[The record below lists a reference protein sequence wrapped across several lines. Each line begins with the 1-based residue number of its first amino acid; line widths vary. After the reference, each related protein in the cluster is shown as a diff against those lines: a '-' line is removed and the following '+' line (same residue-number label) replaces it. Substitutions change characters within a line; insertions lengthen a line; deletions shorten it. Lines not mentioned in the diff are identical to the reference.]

1 MGDIMNENI
10 DWKQLASLKR
20 RSQASTV
27 ILIESE
33 DPKRL
38 DELIEFVKSKEFASK
53 EFFNVE
59 AKRRIMVDPWEGIV
73 EWSSRHGEEGEWI
86 PVRQESEGSPFGA
99 LAIQDIGSSMR
110 AVDNIIKSQPSV
122 AIIKNVTNT
131 DLARAISLALQNWA
145 THPKV
150 LAQKSSVF
158 VVTPDGTLFDEQ
170 TRRFCVLIEPPF
182 STEEEREAMLN
193 EIAKTFNKKYADIIV
208 TASSGM
214 TLHDLETSAM
224 ESLFKNRAI
233 ELSAI
238 TKAKMDLMRKYG
250 FELTYP
256 KFGWEAV
263 GGYETL
269 KQYIR
274 DNVIKIIKDKTAR
287 SWGVSASRGIML
299 FGPGGTGKSLIA
311 KVMAKELELP
321 FIKVSSADLFAGIVG
336 ETERKVKQLQKI
348 AEANAPCIVFID
360 EIDQIGLRRDMV
372 MSTDSGVGRRAQNM
386 LMDWLGDDDRK
397 SIIVGA
403 TNLMEQLDVAFI
415 RAGRFDEKL
424 ALFPP
429 DPEAR
434 KEIINVHTH
443 VVRKIPLEENVA
455 GHMNDF
461 VDSTALWT
469 GAELELLCVAS
480 ARLARS
486 RNEKRVAVQDFRDA
500 MNEVTVNREKRES
513 EIKQFI
519 KTAQEF
525 ASNRRLLDQQL
536 KEYLAKEKATD
547 RLKALQEELK

>member
-1 MGDIMNENI
+1 ME
-10 DWKQLASLKR
+10 DWKSTSAIKR

-38 DELIEFVKSKEFASK
+38 DELVEFVKSKEFASK
-53 EFFNVE
+53 DYFNVE
-59 AKRRIMVDPWEGIV
+59 AKRRVMVDPWEGIV
-73 EWSSRHGEEGEWI
+73 EWNPRGEGEGGWV
-86 PVRQESEGSPFGA
+86 PLRVETEGSPFASA
-99 LAIQDIGSSMR
+99 LTDIGSSMR
-110 AVDNIIKSQPSV
+110 TVDNIIKSQPSV
-122 AIIKNVTNT
+122 AVIKNVTNT

-150 LAQKSSVF
+150 LAQKATVF
-158 VVTPDGTLFDEQ
+158 VVTPDATLFDEQ
-170 TRRFCVLIEPPF
+170 TRRFCVMIEPPF

-208 TASSGM
+208 TASGGM
-214 TLHDLETSAM
+214 TLHDLETATM
-224 ESLFKNRAI
+224 ESLYKNREI
-233 ELSAI
+233 QLSAI

-256 KFGWEAV
+256 RFGWEAV

-299 FGPGGTGKSLIA
+299 FGPGGTGKSLLA

-386 LMDWLGDDDRK
+386 LMDWLGDDERK

-403 TNLMEQLDVAFI
+403 TNLMEQLDPAFI

-429 DPEAR
+429 DSEAR
-434 KEIINVHTH
+434 EEIIHVHIKI
-443 VVRKIPLEENVA
+443 VRKIPLAAEVTPHIAELA
-455 GHMNDF
+455 SD
-461 VDSTALWT
+461 TALWT

-486 RNEKRVAVQDFRDA
+486 RDLKHVRLADFRDA
-500 MNEVTVNREKRES
+500 MNEVTVNIEKRQS

-519 KTAQEF
+519 KTAKEF

>member
-1 MGDIMNENI
+1 VLKLEN
-10 DWKQLASLKR
+10 WKTTSALKR

-27 ILIESE
+27 LLIESE
-33 DPKRL
+33 DPKRF

-53 EFFNVE
+53 DYFNVD
-59 AKRRIMVDPWEGIV
+59 AKRRIVADAWEGLS
-73 EWSSRHGEEGEWI
+73 EWNPHEGDKGEWM
-86 PVRQESEGSPFGA
+86 PLRVEAEGSIFGSSG
-99 LAIQDIGSSMR
+99 ITDIGSSMR
-110 AVDNIIKSQPSV
+110 TVDNIIKSQPSV

-158 VVTPDGTLFDEQ
+158 VVTPDATLFDEQ

-193 EIAKTFNKKYADIIV
+193 EIGKTFNKKYADIIV

-256 KFGWEAV
+256 RFGWEAV

-287 SWGVSASRGIML
+287 NWGVSASRGIML
-299 FGPGGTGKSLIA
+299 FGPGGTGKSLLA

-386 LMDWLGDDDRK
+386 LMDWLGDDERK

-403 TNLMEQLDVAFI
+403 TNLMEQLDPAFI

-429 DPEAR
+429 DSDAR
-434 KEIINVHTH
+434 EEIIHVHTK
-443 VVRKIPLEENVA
+443 VVRKIPLSSEVTPHIAEL
-455 GHMNDF
+455 
-461 VDSTALWT
+461 SEKTALWT

-486 RNEKRVAVQDFRDA
+486 RDLKHVRLEDFYDA
-500 MNEVTVNREKRES
+500 MNEVTVNREKRET

-519 KTAQEF
+519 KTAKEF

>member
-1 MGDIMNENI
+1 ME
-10 DWKQLASLKR
+10 DWKKAASIKR

-27 ILIESE
+27 ILFETE
-33 DPKRL
+33 DPKRV
-38 DELIEFVKSKEFASK
+38 DELVEFVKSERFASG
-53 EFFNVE
+53 EFFRGE
-59 AKRRIMVDPWEGIV
+59 HERRVLVDPWEGIT
-73 EWSSRHGEEGEWI
+73 EWKPRKDEEGDWV
-86 PVRQESEGSPFGA
+86 PLRVESEGSIFGPSVMS
-99 LAIQDIGSSMR
+99 DIGSSMR
-110 AVDNIIKSQPSV
+110 VVDNIIKKERTV
-122 AIIKNVTNT
+122 VVIKNVTNT

-145 THPKV
+145 THGV
-150 LAQKSSVF
+150 VRARKSTVF
-158 VVTPDGTLFDEQ
+158 VVTPDATLFDEQ
-170 TRRFCVLIEPPF
+170 TRRLCIIIEPPF
-182 STEEEREAMLN
+182 STEEEREDVLN
-193 EIAKTFNKKYADIIV
+193 IIAKTFDKKYADIIL

-214 TLHDLETSAM
+214 TLHDIETAAL
-224 ESLFKNRAI
+224 ESLFNTREI
-233 ELSAI
+233 QLSAI

-386 LMDWLGDDDRK
+386 LMDWLGDDERK

-403 TNLMEQLDVAFI
+403 TNLMEQLDPAFI

-429 DPEAR
+429 DSEAR
-434 KEIINVHTH
+434 EEIIKVHTK
-443 VVRKIPLEENVA
+443 VVRKIPLSAEVMPKLAELSA
-455 GHMNDF
+455 K
-461 VDSTALWT
+461 TALWT

-486 RNEKRVAVQDFRDA
+486 RDLKHVRLEDFYDA

-519 KTAQEF
+519 KTAKEF

-547 RLKALQEELK
+547 RLKALQEELQA

>member
-1 MGDIMNENI
+1 MNDF
-10 DWKQLASLKR
+10 DWKKAMSFKR

-27 ILIESE
+27 ILIETE
-33 DPKRL
+33 DPKRVE
-38 DELIEFVKSKEFASK
+38 ELLEFIKSSEFTSK
-53 EFFNVE
+53 EFFNTE
-59 AKRRIMVDPWEGIV
+59 PKRRIVADPFEGLS
-73 EWSSRHGEEGEWI
+73 EWNPREGDKGEWTPIRQEEGSI
-86 PVRQESEGSPFGA
+86 FSSAGMT
-99 LAIQDIGSSMR
+99 DIGSSMR
-110 AVDNIIKSQPSV
+110 TVDNIIKSQSSV

-131 DLARAISLALQNWA
+131 DLARAISLALQNWS

-158 VVTPDGTLFDEQ
+158 VATPDATLFDEQ

-256 KFGWEAV
+256 RFGWEAV

-269 KQYIR
+269 KAYIR

-287 SWGVSASRGIML
+287 NWGVSASRGIML

-336 ETERKVKQLQKI
+336 ETEKKVKQLQKI

-386 LMDWLGDDDRK
+386 LMDWLGDDERK

-403 TNLMEQLDVAFI
+403 TNLMEQLDPAFI

-429 DPEAR
+429 DSDAR
-434 KEIINVHTH
+434 EEIIHVHTK
-443 VVRKIPLEENVA
+443 VVRKIPLSSEVTPHIAEL
-455 GHMNDF
+455 
-461 VDSTALWT
+461 SEKTALWT

-486 RNEKRVAVQDFRDA
+486 RDLKHVRLEDFYDA

-519 KTAQEF
+519 KTAKEF
-525 ASNRRLLDQQL
+525 ASNRRLLEQQL
-536 KEYLAKEKATD
+536 NEYVAKEKATD
-547 RLKALQEELK
+547 RLKALQEELKA

>member
-1 MGDIMNENI
+1 
-10 DWKQLASLKR
+10 
-20 RSQASTV
+20 
-27 ILIESE
+27 
-33 DPKRL
+33 
-38 DELIEFVKSKEFASK
+38 
-53 EFFNVE
+53 
-59 AKRRIMVDPWEGIV
+59 
-73 EWSSRHGEEGEWI
+73 
-86 PVRQESEGSPFGA
+86 
-99 LAIQDIGSSMR
+99 
-110 AVDNIIKSQPSV
+110 
-122 AIIKNVTNT
+122 
-131 DLARAISLALQNWA
+131 
-145 THPKV
+145 
-150 LAQKSSVF
+150 VF
-158 VVTPDGTLFDEQ
+158 VATPDTTLFDEQ
-170 TRRFCVLIEPPF
+170 TRRLCIIIEPPF
-182 STEEEREAMLN
+182 STEEEREDLLN
-193 EIAKTFNKKYADIIV
+193 VIAKTFNKKYADIIL

-214 TLHDLETSAM
+214 TLHDIETAAL
-224 ESLFKNRAI
+224 ESLFNTREI
-233 ELSAI
+233 QLSAI

-311 KVMAKELELP
+311 KVLAKELELP

-348 AEANAPCIVFID
+348 AEANAPCITFID

-403 TNLMEQLDVAFI
+403 TNLMEQLDSAFI

-429 DPEAR
+429 DSEAR
-434 KEIINVHTH
+434 EEIIKVHTK
-443 VVRKIPLEENVA
+443 VVRKIPLSAEVMPKLAELSAN
-455 GHMNDF
+455 
-461 VDSTALWT
+461 TALWT

-486 RNEKRVAVQDFRDA
+486 RDLKQVRLEDFDDA
-500 MNEVTVNREKRES
+500 MNEVTVNREKREN

-519 KTAQEF
+519 KTAKEF

-536 KEYLAKEKATD
+536 KEYMAKEKATD
-547 RLKALQEELK
+547 RLKALQEELKP

>member
-1 MGDIMNENI
+1 ME
-10 DWKQLASLKR
+10 DWKKSASFKR

-27 ILIESE
+27 ILLETE
-33 DPKRL
+33 DPKRI
-38 DELIEFVKSKEFASK
+38 DELLEFVKSEEFASK
-53 EFFNVE
+53 EFFNVK
-59 AKRRIMVDPWEGIV
+59 AKRRILCDPWEGLT
-73 EWSSRHGEEGEWI
+73 EWHPEEGEKGEWTS
-86 PVRQESEGSPFGA
+86 VRVETEGSIFGPSS
-99 LAIQDIGSSMR
+99 ISDIGSSMR
-110 AVDNIIKSQPSV
+110 TVDKIIKSQPGV
-122 AIIKNVTNT
+122 VVIKNVTNT

-150 LAQKSSVF
+150 LAQKSTVF
-158 VVTPDGTLFDEQ
+158 VVTPDATLLDEQ

-182 STEEEREAMLN
+182 STEEEREAMLD
-193 EIAKTFNKKYADIIV
+193 EIAKTFNKKFADIIV

-287 SWGVSASRGIML
+287 NWGVSASRGIL
-299 FGPGGTGKSLIA
+299 FFGPGGTGKSLIA
-311 KVMAKELELP
+311 KVMAKVLELP

-360 EIDQIGLRRDMV
+360 EIDQIGLKRDMV

-403 TNLMEQLDVAFI
+403 TNLMEQLDPAFI

-429 DPEAR
+429 DSEAR
-434 KEIINVHTH
+434 EEIIKVHTK
-443 VVRKIPLEENVA
+443 VVRKIPLSAEVMPNLAEL
-455 GHMNDF
+455 
-461 VDSTALWT
+461 SEKTALWT

-486 RNEKRVAVQDFRDA
+486 RDLKHVRLEDFRDA
-500 MNEVTVNREKRES
+500 MNEVTVNIEKRES

-519 KTAQEF
+519 KTAKEF

-536 KEYLAKEKATD
+536 KEYVAKEKATD
-547 RLKALQEELK
+547 RIKALQEELQ

>member
-1 MGDIMNENI
+1 MNDF
-10 DWKQLASLKR
+10 DWKKQASFKR

-27 ILIESE
+27 ALIESE
-33 DPKRL
+33 DPKRV
-38 DELIEFVKSKEFASK
+38 DELLEFIKSHEFTSK
-53 EFFNVE
+53 DYFNVDI
-59 AKRRIMVDPWEGIV
+59 KRRIMVDPFEGMT
-73 EWSSRHGEEGEWI
+73 EWNPRQGEEGEWTPI
-86 PVRQESEGSPFGA
+86 RQEEGSIFAAGS
-99 LAIQDIGSSMR
+99 ITDIGSSMR
-110 AVDNIIKSQPSV
+110 TVDNIIKSQPSV

-150 LAQKSSVF
+150 LAQKSTVF
-158 VVTPDGTLFDEQ
+158 VVTPDATLFDEQ

-208 TASSGM
+208 TASGGM
-214 TLHDLETSAM
+214 TLHDLETATM
-224 ESLFKNRAI
+224 ESLYKNRAI

-256 KFGWEAV
+256 RFGWEAV

-287 SWGVSASRGIML
+287 SWGVSSSRGIML

-348 AEANAPCIVFID
+348 AEANAPAIVFID

-386 LMDWLGDDDRK
+386 LMDWLGDDERK

-403 TNLMEQLDVAFI
+403 TNLMEQLDPAFI

-424 ALFPP
+424 ALLPP
-429 DPEAR
+429 DSEAR
-434 KEIINVHTH
+434 EEIIHVHTK
-443 VVRKIPLEENVA
+443 VVRKIPLSEEVPRKIA
-455 GHMNDF
+455 DLASH
-461 VDSTALWT
+461 TALWT

-486 RNEKRVAVQDFRDA
+486 RNLKAVRWEDFYDA
-500 MNEVTVNREKRES
+500 MNEVTVNIEKRQG

-519 KTAQEF
+519 KTAKEF
-525 ASNRRLLDQQL
+525 ASNKRLLEQQL
-536 KEYLAKEKATD
+536 QEYLTKEKATD

>member
-1 MGDIMNENI
+1 ME
-10 DWKQLASLKR
+10 DWKKNSAIKR

-27 ILIESE
+27 ILFETE

-38 DELIEFVKSKEFASK
+38 DELVEFVKSDRFTSE
-53 EFFNVE
+53 EFFKGE
-59 AKRRIMVDPWEGIV
+59 HKRRVLVDPWEGIV
-73 EWSSRHGEEGEWI
+73 EWNPRQGDEGEWTS
-86 PVRQESEGSPFGA
+86 VRQETEGSLFGPSA
-99 LAIQDIGSSMR
+99 LTDLGSSMR
-110 AVDNIIKSQPSV
+110 VVDNIIKKDRTV
-122 AIIKNVTNT
+122 VVIKNVTNT

-145 THPKV
+145 THPV
-150 LAQKSSVF
+150 VRAQKSTVF
-158 VVTPDGTLFDEQ
+158 VVTPDATLFDEQ
-170 TRRFCVLIEPPF
+170 TRRLCIIIEPPF
-182 STEEEREAMLN
+182 STEEEREDLLN
-193 EIAKTFNKKYADIIV
+193 VIAKTFNKKYADIIL

-214 TLHDLETSAM
+214 TLHDIETATL
-224 ESLFKNRAI
+224 ESLFNTREI
-233 ELSAI
+233 QLSAI

-403 TNLMEQLDVAFI
+403 TNLMEQLDPAFI

-429 DPEAR
+429 DSEAR
-434 KEIINVHTH
+434 EEIIKVHTK
-443 VVRKIPLEENVA
+443 VVRKIPLSAEVMPKLAELSAN
-455 GHMNDF
+455 
-461 VDSTALWT
+461 TALWT

-486 RNEKRVAVQDFRDA
+486 RDLKHVRLEDFYDA

-519 KTAQEF
+519 KTAKEF

-547 RLKALQEELK
+547 RLEALREELK